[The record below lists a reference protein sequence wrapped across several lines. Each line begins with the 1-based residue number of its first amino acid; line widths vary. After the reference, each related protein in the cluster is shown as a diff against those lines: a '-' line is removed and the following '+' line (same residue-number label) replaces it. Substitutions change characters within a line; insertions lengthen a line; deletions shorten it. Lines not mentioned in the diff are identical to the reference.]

1 MVYLCLEC
9 PCMATLTYVLAEFLV
24 ESEDPSY
31 LQQYPPVI
39 CMTILVLRGRKR
51 IFFFFLNSITMQF
64 ITALLQMSQDNWTI
78 SFLSWLCCKCH
89 TTIGL
94 FHWDQ
99 MNEVVKKDRTP
110 KSFQDV
116 GKLARAQNN
125 PKSYSFPFSSL
136 IFPWLIRTTGNEKY
150 HNQILQNSE
159 GPLPF

>member
-1 MVYLCLEC
+1 MYGNLNLCAGWVPGGIRRSFIPSTVPTCDLHDNIS
-9 PCMATLTYVLAEFLV
+9 FKRKK
-24 ESEDPSY
+24 EDF
-31 LQQYPPVI
+31 
-39 CMTILVLRGRKR
+39 
-51 IFFFFLNSITMQF
+51 FFFFLNSITMQF

-99 MNEVVKKDRTP
+99 MNELVKKDRTP